1 MRRIVT
7 GHDAAGN
14 AVFVDDGAPPNRIT
28 LDGRPG
34 WELNTVW
41 ATTGVPL
48 VPLVPPPHDPSVSI
62 QTYLPDT
69 GGTRF
74 IVATIPS
81 RSDQARAADPE
92 TLRAEYDA
100 KVPGLGPAHERAQHG
115 MHTTDTVDY
124 VVILAGEVWL
134 ELDDGKEVL
143 VRAGDCVVQNG
154 TRHAWHNRADAPCVL
169 AAVMVGAERR
179 T

>member
-7 GHDAAGN
+7 GHDAAGK
-14 AVFVDDGAPPNRIT
+14 AVFIEDGAPPHRVT

-41 ATTGVPL
+41 ATTGVPV
-48 VPLVPPPHDPSVSI
+48 VPAQGDPAVDVTS
-62 QTYLPDT
+62 YLPAT

-81 RSDQARAADPE
+81 RADQARAAAPDI
-92 TLRAEYDA
+92 LRAEYNA
-100 KVPGLGPAHERAQHG
+100 KVPGLGPAHERDQHG

-124 VVILAGEVWL
+124 VVILSGEVWL
-134 ELDDGKEVL
+134 ELDDGKAVL

-154 TRHAWHNRADAPCVL
+154 TRHAWRNRSDAPCVL

-179 T
+179 A